1 MRGSEVFKDD
11 LERIKNIGLRDI
23 IISVLDHYVNPI
35 NFEKPASSTGKHH
48 PPFALGYGGLVRHTK
63 AVVQLLT
70 AIQETRPS
78 LNWDCLYAAAILH
91 DMWKYS
97 TSSKWTVKDH
107 AKRAADNLAF
117 VATTIS
123 DPILKGDI
131 NFIADIV
138 KSHMGRFDD
147 PEFDINADI
156 LPEEIVILHYADMIV
171 SRSWYRVEG
180 DLNDQKDNWINNRT
194 RSDIVL
200 GPDSLI
206 L

>member
-11 LERIKNIGLRDI
+11 LERIEKSELRDV

-63 AVVQLLT
+63 AVIQILT
-70 AIQETRPS
+70 AIQEARPS

-107 AKRAADNLAF
+107 AKRAADELSF
-117 VATTIS
+117 VATTIKDS
-123 DPILKGDI
+123 TLKCDV
-131 NFIADIV
+131 NFISEIV
-138 KSHMGRFDD
+138 KSHMGRFDN
-147 PEFDINADI
+147 PEFDTNADV
-156 LPEEIVILHYADMIV
+156 LPEEIVILHYADMIA
-171 SRSWYRVEG
+171 SRPWYRVEG
-180 DLNDQKDNWINNRT
+180 DLNDKKDSWSSNRT
-194 RSDIVL
+194 RSDLVL